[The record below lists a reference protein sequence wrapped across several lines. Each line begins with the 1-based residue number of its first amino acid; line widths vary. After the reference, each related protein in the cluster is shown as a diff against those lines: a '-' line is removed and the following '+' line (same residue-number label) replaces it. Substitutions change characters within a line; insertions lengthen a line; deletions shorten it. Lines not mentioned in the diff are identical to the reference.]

1 MCKVARSTWAWEA
14 LRLGRVMWDPGVW
27 NGMSYELTA
36 ICDGCGVRLSLRLD
50 SFGQKFPDRPLPAGW
65 THVHQGGV
73 PGTVTPELGIACS
86 RACLSKARR
95 TLLARGAPKPATSR
109 REGFRRKVE

>member
-1 MCKVARSTWAWEA
+1 MGYV
-14 LRLGRVMWDPGVW
+14 
-27 NGMSYELTA
+27 LTA

-50 SFGQKFPDRPLPAGW
+50 AFGKKFPKRPLPAGW

-73 PGTVTPELGIACS
+73 PGTVTPEIGIACS

-95 TLLARGAPKPATSR
+95 ALLARPARKPGGRR
-109 REGFRRKVE
+109 REDFRSAVESERSIAP

>member
-14 LRLGRVMWDPGVW
+14 LRLGRVMWDPRVW

-36 ICDGCGVRLSLRLD
+36 ICDGCGVCLSLRLD

-73 PGTVTPELGIACS
+73 PGTVTPEIGIACS

-95 TLLARGAPKPATSR
+95 TLLARGAQKPARRR
-109 REGFRRKVE
+109 REDFRTKVE